1 MPTLFSK
8 RDLPDFTALKPL
20 KPRFSLA
27 ALWLICSAPALA
39 TPITLGWDASSGSV
53 AGYHV
58 HYGPIS
64 ARYTSTATV
73 AASATSYTTPDLAA
87 GTYYFAVS
95 AFDGAGNESSYSNEV
110 STTVAAAAPKPT
122 GGGTTTP
129 GASALPT
136 QLINLSTRAWVGAGD
151 SVLIAGF
158 VIRGTSPKK
167 VLIRAIGP
175 SMAKAGVPN
184 LLYDPTLTLY
194 SGQTVLASNNDWQD
208 SQKTAIEATG
218 KAPPDPQES
227 AILTTLNPGPY
238 TAIIR
243 GVNDTTG
250 NALVEVYDIERSTIR
265 LINVS
270 TRGRTETG
278 DSVMIA
284 GFVIGGSSPKQILV
298 RALGPALNAA
308 GVPQTLADPT
318 LTLYQGQTVVTGNDN
333 WQDGQKTA
341 IEATRKAPLNP
352 QESAILK
359 TLNPGAYTAIVRG
372 ANGTVGNSL
381 VEVYDLD

>member
-8 RDLPDFTALKPL
+8 CLLTDFPTLKPI
-20 KPRFSLA
+20 KPFFALA
-27 ALWLICSAPALA
+27 ALWLLSTAPA
-39 TPITLGWDASSGSV
+39 TPAPVTVGWDASSGSV
-53 AGYHV
+53 AGYHIY
-58 HYGPIS
+58 YGQLS
-64 ARYTSTATV
+64 NRYTSTGTV
-73 AASATSYTTPDLAA
+73 AANATSYTTPDLAA
-87 GTYYFAVS
+87 GIYYFAVT
-95 AFDGAGNESSYSNEV
+95 AFDSTGDESSYSNEV

-122 GGGTTTP
+122 DGGSPNP
-129 GASALPT
+129 GSSTQSA
-136 QLINLSTRAWVGAGD
+136 QLINLSTRAWVGTGD

-158 VIRGTSPKK
+158 VIRGSSPKK

-194 SGQTVLASNNDWQD
+194 NGQTVLASNNDWQD

-243 GVNDTTG
+243 GANDTTG
-250 NALVEVYDIERSTIR
+250 NALVEVYDIERSAIR

-278 DSVMIA
+278 GSVMIA

-308 GVPQTLADPT
+308 GVPATLADPT
-318 LTLYQGQTVVTGNDN
+318 LTLYQGQTVVTSNDN
-333 WQDGQKTA
+333 WQDSQKTA
-341 IEATRKAPLNP
+341 IEATRKAPLNL

-372 ANGTVGNSL
+372 ANSTVGNSL

>member
-1 MPTLFSK
+1 STQ
-8 RDLPDFTALKPL
+8 
-20 KPRFSLA
+20 
-27 ALWLICSAPALA
+27 SA
-39 TPITLGWDASSGSV
+39 
-53 AGYHV
+53 
-58 HYGPIS
+58 
-64 ARYTSTATV
+64 
-73 AASATSYTTPDLAA
+73 
-87 GTYYFAVS
+87 
-95 AFDGAGNESSYSNEV
+95 
-110 STTVAAAAPKPT
+110 
-122 GGGTTTP
+122 
-129 GASALPT
+129 
-136 QLINLSTRAWVGAGD
+136 QLINLSTRAWVGTGD

-158 VIRGTSPKK
+158 VIRGSSPKK

-194 SGQTVLASNNDWQD
+194 NGQTVLASNNDWQD

-243 GVNDTTG
+243 GANDTTG
-250 NALVEVYDIERSTIR
+250 NALVEVYDIERSAIR

-308 GVPQTLADPT
+308 GVPATLADPT
-318 LTLYQGQTVVTGNDN
+318 LTLYQGQTVVTSNDN
-333 WQDGQKTA
+333 WQDSQKTA
-341 IEATRKAPLNP
+341 IEATRKAPLNL

-372 ANGTVGNSL
+372 ANSTVGNSL